1 MSEDVDRP
9 WIAVRS
15 EERTVPPEL
24 WQPGPGP
31 LEPPELI
38 RQPRG
43 IVGLRPEDRG
53 RDSHRRECPGRM
65 KHRNPPTSLGLR
77 LWTLACRRGLTVDCA
92 RLGRGQPGGGDGEG
106 EAQEDHSEQYTAQV
120 SPSSIPAPSQIR
132 NGAVQL

>member
-1 MSEDVDRP
+1 
-9 WIAVRS
+9 
-15 EERTVPPEL
+15 
-24 WQPGPGP
+24 
-31 LEPPELI
+31 
-38 RQPRG
+38 
-43 IVGLRPEDRG
+43 
-53 RDSHRRECPGRM
+53 RECPGRM

-132 NGAVQL
+132 NGAVQLRDREAQGRSARRSTRARLRFRLLPPEALAQSSELILLRSRQRRELLDDARDVS

>member
-1 MSEDVDRP
+1 
-9 WIAVRS
+9 
-15 EERTVPPEL
+15 
-24 WQPGPGP
+24 
-31 LEPPELI
+31 
-38 RQPRG
+38 
-43 IVGLRPEDRG
+43 
-53 RDSHRRECPGRM
+53 M

-132 NGAVQL
+132 NGAVQLRDREGQARSARRRSTRARLWFRLPPSEALAQSSELILLRSRQRRELLDDARDG